1 MWSLADQSL
10 LHVVT
15 ETVYHGKKLHLT
27 EKTFKPIV
35 MQQPFI
41 LVSCQGS
48 LEYLRGYGFKTFN
61 NFWDESYDEADD
73 ATRLLKIGLLLS
85 DLDGLSAREKQH
97 LQQALVKT
105 VEHNFNWFYSRE
117 FEELLWDEL
126 TTMIKSW

>member
-1 MWSLADQSL
+1 MWPLADQSL

-35 MQQPFI
+35 MQQPFV

-48 LEYLRGYGFKTFN
+48 LEYLRSYGFKTFG
-61 NFWDESYDEADD
+61 NFWNEDYDDKDDD
-73 ATRLLKIGLLLS
+73 ARISCIGKLLADLESLS
-85 DLDGLSAREKQH
+85 VKEKTQLQQH
-97 LQQALVKT
+97 LAPI

-117 FEELLWDEL
+117 FEELLWNEL

>member
-27 EKTFKPIV
+27 EKSFKPIV
-35 MQQPFI
+35 MQQPFV

-48 LEYLRGYGFKTFN
+48 LEYLRSYGFKTFSD
-61 NFWDESYDEADD
+61 FWDESYDEADD
-73 ATRLLKIGLLLS
+73 STRILKIGKLLS
-85 DLDGLSAREKQH
+85 DLDSLSTHEKQH

-105 VEHNFNWFYSRE
+105 VEHNFNWFYSQE
-117 FEELLWDEL
+117 FEQLLWQEL
-126 TTMIKSW
+126 SGMIKSW